1 MATENPVES
10 VMRFHDSSLKQIRE
24 RYFREGRPIRITCS
38 KGCAACCEELLHV
51 SELETRLIVE
61 SLSEVQKEEVR
72 QRVRDWLEQIG
83 NRLDEREPDGLE
95 YRSWRIPCPLL
106 RNGICSVHDHRPLK
120 CRSTLTDGPRKAC
133 EDLTLRA
140 GQRFIDIP
148 ELKEAVAERL
158 LQAHVAAGYKEF
170 KFGHLGMMLAD
181 HLGLSATAP
190 EKIADAGSSQ

>member
-1 MATENPVES
+1 
-10 VMRFHDSSLKQIRE
+10 
-24 RYFREGRPIRITCS
+24 
-38 KGCAACCEELLHV
+38 
-51 SELETRLIVE
+51 
-61 SLSEVQKEEVR
+61 
-72 QRVRDWLEQIG
+72 
-83 NRLDEREPDGLE
+83 
-95 YRSWRIPCPLL
+95 
-106 RNGICSVHDHRPLK
+106 
-120 CRSTLTDGPRKAC
+120 
-133 EDLTLRA
+133 LRA